1 MSTPAQFRT
10 EVRSTEGSS
19 VRGGF
24 TGQCETSVALR
35 LRHVEFKSSAHAVTE
50 AECGILRKEDIC
62 WSGKCLRGCC
72 TGRGLVWAQDCY
84 RLCLRSSSPL
94 LVMTDAGVVSCGG
107 ETCGTDD
114 GDCSA
119 TDRAYQS
126 ANDVASWS

>member
-1 MSTPAQFRT
+1 MRWDPASGEGAILLLRNALEDVARMSTPAQFRT

-35 LRHVEFKSSAHAVTE
+35 HVEFKSSAHVVTE

-72 TGRGLVWAQDCY
+72 TGRGFVWAQDSY
-84 RLCLRSSSPL
+84 RLCLRSSSSL
-94 LVMTDAGVVSCGG
+94 LS
-107 ETCGTDD
+107 
-114 GDCSA
+114 
-119 TDRAYQS
+119 
-126 ANDVASWS
+126 